1 MKKSMIFGIRPISF
15 YAGYKSRKGNDRM
28 NMELLKIGVGRFIF
42 GKGVIEQLPDEILRY
57 GKRALLIGGKTTQP
71 MIRRMVEKDIEE
83 KGIEAVWVLM
93 EEPNS
98 VDFATRLADRMRQ
111 EAIDVIVA
119 IGGGKCMD
127 LCKVASDMAKC
138 AVITVP
144 TSVATCAASSAVS
157 IMYTKEEARYDC
169 SIPNEKEVNSLIAD
183 VDIIGASPKRLF
195 AAGILDS
202 IAKLPE
208 TVNGRTNLVYP
219 NVSLHKYMAYNNS
232 LFIYD
237 FLTRYGVQVYENPM
251 EDEELLQDLILINLI
266 VTSLVSGFSKGSD
279 QLAVAHGL
287 YDAMRAIFPVESK
300 NALHGEIVAVGVLM
314 QMRFNGDTEEEY
326 QKILGMMKTMKM
338 PLTLRE
344 LGVEP
349 TEENIA
355 KLKAANIEKN
365 HIVKKEELERLDIA
379 FAQIS

>member
-1 MKKSMIFGIRPISF
+1 
-15 YAGYKSRKGNDRM
+15 M

-42 GKGVIEQLPDEILRY
+42 GKGVIAQLPDEVLRY

-71 MIRRMVEKDIEE
+71 MIRRMVEKDMEE

-111 EAIDVIVA
+111 EALDVIVA

-237 FLTRYGVQVYENPM
+237 FLTRYGVQVYEDPTG
-251 EDEELLQDLILINLI
+251 DEELLQDLILINLI

-365 HIVKKEELERLDIA
+365 HIVKEEELERLDIA

>member
-1 MKKSMIFGIRPISF
+1 MKKYTIFGIRPISF

-42 GKGVIEQLPDEILRY
+42 GKGVIAQLPDEILRY
-57 GKRALLIGGKTTQP
+57 GKKALLIGGKTTQP
-71 MIRRMVEKDIEE
+71 MIRRMVEKDMEE

-111 EAIDVIVA
+111 EELDVIVA

-237 FLTRYGVQVYENPM
+237 FLTRYGVQVYEDPTG
-251 EDEELLQDLILINLI
+251 DEELLQDLILINLI

-365 HIVKKEELERLDIA
+365 HIVKEEELERLDIA

>member
-1 MKKSMIFGIRPISF
+1 MGE
-15 YAGYKSRKGNDRM
+15 
-28 NMELLKIGVGRFIF
+28 MELLKIGVGRFIF
-42 GKGVIEQLPDEILRY
+42 GKGAIGQLPDEILRY
-57 GKRALLIGGKTTQP
+57 GRRALLIGGKTTQP
-71 MIRRMVEKDIEE
+71 MVRGLVGNAIEE
-83 KGIEAVWVLM
+83 KGIEAAWTSM

-98 VDFATRLADRMRQ
+98 LDFAGRLAARMKQ
-111 EAIDVIVA
+111 EGLDVIVA

-127 LCKVASDMAKC
+127 LCKVASDMAKKP
-138 AVITVP
+138 VITVP

-157 IMYTKEEARYDC
+157 IMYTKDEARYDR
-169 SIPNEKEVNSLIAD
+169 SVPNEKEVDSLIAD
-183 VDIIGASPKRLF
+183 VDIIGASPERLF

-208 TVNGRTNLVYP
+208 TVNGRTDLAYP

-237 FLTRYGVQVYENPM
+237 FLTRYGVQVYENPTG
-251 EDEELLQDLILINLI
+251 DEGLLQDLILINLI

-314 QMRFNGDTEEEY
+314 QMRFNGEKEEEY

-365 HIVKKEELERLDIA
+365 HIVKEEELKRLDIA
-379 FAQIS
+379 FAEIS